1 MSFTST
7 STTSNN
13 SGTNINNVP
22 STEVGKKF
30 SEEWGA
36 KVINMTQV
44 TTEQEYDDV
53 ANMLVNDLTNGVRM
67 VVIEEPKPSIQL
79 QTNMIAYY
87 HPNNGGDIEKFL
99 TEVWF
104 DQNTSWFKN
113 ELVPSGIKYPTE
125 WFMLM
130 SMPDDPMGKYRL
142 AGSMGGSVTI
152 AGSAPY
158 ISTRLKPNTKKF

>member
-22 STEVGKKF
+22 CTKIGKKF

-67 VVIEEPKPSIQL
+67 VVIEEPKPSIQPQINQKMEETL
-79 QTNMIAYY
+79 
-87 HPNNGGDIEKFL
+87 
-99 TEVWF
+99 
-104 DQNTSWFKN
+104 KN
-113 ELVPSGIKYPTE
+113 
-125 WFMLM
+125 F
-130 SMPDDPMGKYRL
+130 
-142 AGSMGGSVTI
+142 
-152 AGSAPY
+152 
-158 ISTRLKPNTKKF
+158 

>member
-13 SGTNINNVP
+13 SNTNINNVP

-30 SEEWGA
+30 SQEFGA

-44 TTEQEYDDV
+44 TTQQGYDDA
-53 ANMLVNDLTNGVRM
+53 ANMLANDLTSGVRM
-67 VVIEEPKPSIQL
+67 IVIEEPSYPPPQP
-79 QTNMIAYY
+79 NMLAYY
-87 HPNNGGDIEKFL
+87 HPKNGGEIKEFL

-104 DQNTSWFKN
+104 DQNSSWFKN
-113 ELVPSGIKYPTE
+113 QLLPSGIKYPTE
-125 WFMLM
+125 WFMII
-130 SMPDDPMGKYRL
+130 SIPDNPMGKYRL

-158 ISTRLKPNTKKF
+158 ISTILKPSTEKF